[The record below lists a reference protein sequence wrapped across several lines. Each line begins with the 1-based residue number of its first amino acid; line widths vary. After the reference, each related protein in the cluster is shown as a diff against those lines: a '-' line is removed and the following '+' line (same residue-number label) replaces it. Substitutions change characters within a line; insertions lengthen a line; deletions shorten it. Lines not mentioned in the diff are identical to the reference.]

1 VSPCACDIRRATDP
15 NNIHYF
21 TTQRLDKRYAAV
33 QRRLADVRC
42 AELERENEAL
52 VSRLRVAEHDTQ
64 QLELTVRAPRKELS
78 TLDSFKVQAVGLHV
92 AAGDQR
98 QTLVAREIP
107 SSLLPPSVG
116 MN

>member
-1 VSPCACDIRRATDP
+1 M
-15 NNIHYF
+15 
-21 TTQRLDKRYAAV
+21 

-78 TLDSFKVQAVGLHV
+78 TLDSFKVQGFKQSVFTSPPETS
-92 AAGDQR
+92 DKR
-98 QTLVAREIP
+98 
-107 SSLLPPSVG
+107 SSLVRYPHRSCPRPSG
-116 MN
+116 